1 MCYSDFMY
9 WTGKNVLVTGGTG
22 FVGSWL
28 AKSLVEKKANVVAL
42 VRDQVPNSPLIQM
55 GVYPKLKAVVD
66 GDIVDYGIVNRV
78 FNEYDIDTCF
88 HLAAQTI
95 VGAANRSPLPT
106 FETNIKGTWN
116 ILEVALKT
124 KTLERLIIASTDKV
138 YGEPIKLPIT
148 EDHPLS
154 ATYPYDASKA
164 CVEILVRTYYKMYGL
179 PVGITR
185 CCNIYGGGD
194 LNFSRIIP
202 DTIRSIIF
210 NKNPIIRSDGTPVR
224 DYIYI
229 TDAVN
234 AYLTLAENLDKKNVK
249 GEAFNFGSN
258 SPIKVLDLVKKV
270 IEISGKNLK
279 PIIEGKGKLK
289 GEISEQYLSNGKA
302 KKILNW
308 EPKTSLETG
317 LEKTIKWYEEFFSK
331 TAKGSF

>member
-1 MCYSDFMY
+1 MN
-9 WTGKNVLVTGGTG
+9 WEGKNVLVTGATG

-28 AKSLVEKKANVVAL
+28 TKSLVEKKANVIAL
-42 VRDQVPNSPLIQM
+42 IRDHVPDSPLIYT
-55 GVYPKLKAVVD
+55 GTYSKLKSVVE
-66 GDIVDYGIVNRV
+66 GDIIDYGTVNRV
-78 FNEYDIDTCF
+78 FNEYDINICF

-124 KTLERLIIASTDKV
+124 KTLERIIIASTDKI
-138 YGEPIKLPIT
+138 YGEPVKLPIT

-164 CVEILVRTYYKMYGL
+164 CIEILTRTYFKTYGL

-202 DTIRSIIF
+202 DAIRSIVF

-224 DYIYI
+224 DFIYI
-229 TDAVN
+229 TDVVN

-258 SPIKVLDLVKKV
+258 SPIKILDLVNKIIKV
-270 IEISGKNLK
+270 SGKNLK
-279 PIIEGKGKLK
+279 PVIKGEGKPK
-289 GEISEQYLSNGKA
+289 GEISEQYLSSEKA
-302 KKILNW
+302 RKILKW
-308 EPKTSLETG
+308 EPKIPLEIG
-317 LEKTIKWYEEFFSK
+317 MKKTINWYENFFAKTSK
-331 TAKGSF
+331 ESF

>member
-1 MCYSDFMY
+1 MN
-9 WTGKNVLVTGGTG
+9 WEGKNVLITGASG

-42 VRDQVPNSPLIQM
+42 VRDHVPDSPLIYM
-55 GVYPKLKAVVD
+55 ETYPKLKAVVD
-66 GDIVDYGIVNRV
+66 GDIINCDTVNRV

-95 VGAANRSPLPT
+95 VGAANKSPLPT

-124 KTLERLIIASTDKV
+124 KTLERIVIASTDKV

-154 ATYPYDASKA
+154 AIYPYDASKA
-164 CVEILVRTYYKMYGL
+164 CLEILTRTYFETYGL

-194 LNFSRIIP
+194 LNFSRIVP

-224 DYIYI
+224 DFIYI
-229 TDAVN
+229 TDVVN
-234 AYLTLAENLDKKNVK
+234 AYLTLAENLDKKNVR
-249 GEAFNFGSN
+249 GGAFNFGSN
-258 SPIKVLDLVKKV
+258 SPIKILDLVNNIIK
-270 IEISGKNLK
+270 ISGGNLK
-279 PIIEGKGKLK
+279 PVIKGREKPE
-289 GEISEQYLSNGKA
+289 GEISKQYLSSEKA
-302 KKILNW
+302 KKRLNW
-308 EPKTSLETG
+308 VPKVLLETG
-317 LEKTIKWYEEFFSK
+317 LRETIKWYKDFFAKTSK
-331 TAKGSF
+331 ESF